1 MANKVINLD
10 NTTENISSKDY
21 VYQDISMI
29 AKFRK
34 YKPKANIPSK
44 NFMALL
50 KTEFSEIDEI
60 LYDDIY
66 NCFLVQFSD
75 DPNPT
80 IEKIN
85 EVLKK
90 LSGYKLDKL
99 VDIKSVQ
106 NSIDNIF
113 SWTPGERILNPEFGN
128 RLYQYLY
135 EGINQYNEEQIVAEI
150 RNCVSRW
157 EPRVTITNITNV
169 SEVSDTEDNT
179 IILNIEY
186 YINGLNGII
195 YNKQYQY
202 NRNQ

>member
-1 MANKVINLD
+1 MSNKVISLGNESNNTVVND
-10 NTTENISSKDY
+10 N
-21 VYQDISMI
+21 VYQDISMVSKI
-29 AKFRK
+29 KLT
-34 YKPKANIPSK
+34 KAIINRI
-44 NFMALL
+44 
-50 KTEFSEIDEI
+50 KTLQTTSII
-60 LYDDIY
+60 IQNDDI
-66 NCFLVQFSD
+66 LVADNGDIFKIDTFSD
-75 DPNPT
+75 QEFDLSNPY
-80 IEKIN
+80 KIN
-85 EVLKK
+85 
-90 LSGYKLDKL
+90 KL